1 MPRENIDYS
10 NTHYYKIF
18 CTDDAVNDIYIG
30 HTTNFVQRKHT
41 HKMACTND
49 THPKYGQ
56 KLYEFIRNNGGW
68 QHWDIKIIG
77 SHDCT
82 DHTEAKNIE
91 HRYIRSMNATLNEPI
106 QPLDEDLED
115 CSKYNQNTTKK
126 ILKYFC
132 EDCDFTCSRKSN
144 FDRHLATRKH
154 QDTTEIQPKSAA
166 EYSCECGKK
175 YSHRASLFNH
185 KKRCTVNAV
194 TMTKMDSNMVLELF
208 RQNKEL
214 QKQL

>member
-1 MPRENIDYS
+1 
-10 NTHYYKIF
+10 
-18 CTDDAVNDIYIG
+18 
-30 HTTNFVQRKHT
+30 
-41 HKMACTND
+41 
-49 THPKYGQ
+49 
-56 KLYEFIRNNGGW
+56 
-68 QHWDIKIIG
+68 
-77 SHDCT
+77 
-82 DHTEAKNIE
+82 TEAKNIE

-214 QKQL
+214 QKQLFELAHNKQDVTINTNNSNTNNSNTNNFNISVFLNEHCKNAINFNDFINNIQVSRED